1 MSYKAPGF
9 ATATPY
15 LCIEG
20 AAAALAF
27 YKQAFGAVET
37 HMDTT
42 ESGSIRH
49 AEFRI
54 GDSMFMLSD
63 YKPEFA
69 FLASTQQ
76 NRAPGISIFLY
87 VPDAD
92 AVFNA
97 AVAAGAKPVMPM
109 EDKPYGRTGGV
120 QDPFGILWWPTTH
133 AT

>member
-9 ATATPY
+9 SSATPY

-42 ESGSIRH
+42 GDGQIRH

-63 YKPEFA
+63 YKPEFS

-92 AVFNA
+92 AVFQSA
-97 AVAAGAKPVMPM
+97 LAAGATQVMPM

-133 AT
+133 PQ